1 MLQENIFKE
10 APRLNKKIVIVYRTL
25 VGEFCIVN
33 EEFSDL
39 QYLMNTL
46 RGSELNKPSP
56 IKPNKRNVI

>member
-1 MLQENIFKE
+1 MLQENIIKD
-10 APRLNKKIVIVYRTL
+10 APRLNKKIVIGYWTL

-33 EEFSDL
+33 REFSDL

-46 RGSELNKPSP
+46 RGGELNKPSP

>member
-1 MLQENIFKE
+1 MLQENIFKD
-10 APRLNKKIVIVYRTL
+10 APRLNKKIVISYWTL

-33 EEFSDL
+33 REFFDL

-46 RGSELNKPSP
+46 RGGELNKPSP

>member
-25 VGEFCIVN
+25 VGEFSIVN

-56 IKPNKRNVI
+56 IKPYKRNVI